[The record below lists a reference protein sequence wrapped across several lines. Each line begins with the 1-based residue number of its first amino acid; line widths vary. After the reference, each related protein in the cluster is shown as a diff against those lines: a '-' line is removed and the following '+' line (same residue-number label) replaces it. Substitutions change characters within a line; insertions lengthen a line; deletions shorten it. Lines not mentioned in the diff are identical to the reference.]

1 MRPSNN
7 LESKTLSDTYSV
19 GTNEKI
25 DFNELWQQDKLLK
38 TMEMNEAWSD
48 TYDGGY
54 TSIPTWTHPQN
65 SLGAAEALSLKIS
78 SHETS
83 LKWSQ
88 KRSESAQE

>member
-38 TMEMNEAWSD
+38 TMEMNEA
-48 TYDGGY
+48 
-54 TSIPTWTHPQN
+54 
-65 SLGAAEALSLKIS
+65 
-78 SHETS
+78 
-83 LKWSQ
+83 
-88 KRSESAQE
+88 